1 MKNKRR
7 ERDPLDD
14 GRTIVNMNVDG
25 MRGYRPAS
33 PATPPPGKQERARAQ
48 ERLSPREERMVLF
61 AGMKWAFLFSLV
73 IVAVL
78 VLFVLF
84 CTKVWLK

>member
-1 MKNKRR
+1 MRNRQR

-33 PATPPPGKQERARAQ
+33 PATPPLGKQEATRAQ
-48 ERLSPREERMVLF
+48 ERLSPREERMVLL
-61 AGMKWAFLFSLV
+61 AGMKWAFLFSLA

-84 CTKVWLK
+84 CTKVWLR

>member
-1 MKNKRR
+1 MRNKRR
-7 ERDPLDD
+7 ERDPMDD

-25 MRGYRPAS
+25 MRGYHPAS
-33 PATPPPGKQERARAQ
+33 PATPPPGKQETARAQ

-61 AGMKWAFLFSLV
+61 AGMKWAFLFSLA

>member
-1 MKNKRR
+1 MRSRKR

-14 GRTIVNMNVDG
+14 GRTIVSMNIDG
-25 MRGYRPAS
+25 MPGYRPAL
-33 PATPPPGKQERARAQ
+33 PVGKQEPTRAQ
-48 ERLSPREERMVLF
+48 ERLSPREERMVLL
-61 AGMKWAFLFSLV
+61 AGMKWAFLFSLA

-84 CTKVWLK
+84 CTKVWLR